1 MFILSSIPTI
11 ANKLIA
17 ELRDSQVQKD
27 SLRFRHNLKRLG
39 FMLAYE
45 ISKDFDYVPQEIRTP
60 LATTSIALP
69 ENVVLISVLR
79 AAMPFY
85 NGFLEVFDHAESG
98 FVGAYRIESKNSDD
112 AVEIDYLYQ
121 ACPNLE
127 GKTVII
133 IDPMLA
139 TGKSFVKTF
148 QNLLKNGNP
157 KSVHIAAVIAAPE
170 GVEFIQQQLKGHSVK
185 IWSCALDSHLNEH
198 SYIVPGL
205 GDAGDLAFGEKL

>member
-1 MFILSSIPTI
+1 MFILSAIPTI

-27 SLRFRHNLKRLG
+27 SMRFRHNLKRLG

-45 ISKDFDYVPQEIRTP
+45 ISKDLDYEPQEIATP
-60 LATTSIALP
+60 LAKTTIPLP

-79 AAMPFY
+79 AAMPFF

-98 FVGAYRIESKNSDD
+98 FVGAYRVESKNSDD

-127 GKTVII
+127 GKIVII

-148 QNLLKNGNP
+148 QNLLKNGSP
-157 KSVHIAAVIAAPE
+157 KTVHIAAVIAAPE
-170 GVEFIQQQLKGHSVK
+170 GVDYIQKHLQGYSVK
-185 IWSCALDSHLNEH
+185 IWTCALDSHLNEQ